1 VVIAGPCPVFWRIV
15 MKTIAFLIIT
25 FLGAVPVSAQ
35 HVAVYATGSFNGG
48 TFTPPFGK
56 NDISGL
62 EVRRRI
68 NPGVEV
74 VVAPLQDCSN
84 SFPNRRVV

>member
-1 VVIAGPCPVFWRIV
+1 